1 MSNTIM
7 RYGAQQGDATRS
19 SGDTR
24 LMAIVDRL
32 RCGPGGG
39 PGGRPPKPDR
49 AFRVYLLRSL
59 LAPATAVRWTGYIRA
74 LHREV
79 GAAAPPV
86 RVLSKPVRRY
96 LHRALWPSQRLALL
110 LEHYGW
116 LRALFSREFI
126 ARICSQ
132 EALPAVALRGRRGGE
147 YDLFVIAANVVFM
160 QREGELAI
168 CLAKPSATRELCR
181 LSLSFARV
189 DGEPVVVIGGLQGPA
204 SAFKR
209 EIIDATR
216 DLYGLRPKDAA
227 LLAARAFA
235 RALGFNVL
243 HAICDANHVL
253 RRLQDTAKYSRYDD
267 YWSERGG
274 KRGGPFGF
282 VFGPLE
288 ATAPSGDRRDAT
300 KAAIVVGM
308 EAFVAAHR
316 ALRRPPD
323 LLHRPGGRCRP

>member
-1 MSNTIM
+1 
-7 RYGAQQGDATRS
+7 
-19 SGDTR
+19 
-24 LMAIVDRL
+24 MAIVDRL
-32 RCGPGGG
+32 PCGPGRG
-39 PGGRPPKPDR
+39 PGGQPPKPVK
-49 AFRVYLLRSL
+49 AFRAYLLRSL
-59 LAPATAVRWTGYIRA
+59 LAPVTAARWSRYIRA

-110 LEHYGW
+110 LEHYNW
-116 LRALFSREFI
+116 LCALFSREFI

-132 EALPAVALRGRRGGE
+132 EALPAVALSGRRGGE
-147 YDLFVIAANVVFM
+147 YDIFVIASNVVFM

-168 CLAKPSATRELCR
+168 CLAKRSAHRELCR
-181 LSLSFARV
+181 LSLCFARI
-189 DGEPVVVIGGLQGPA
+189 DGEAAVVVGGLQGPA
-204 SAFKR
+204 SAYKR

-243 HAICDANHVL
+243 HAVCDANHVL
-253 RRLQDTAKYSRYDD
+253 GRLQDTAKFSRYDD
-267 YWSERGG
+267 YWLERGG
-274 KRGGPFGF
+274 ERGGPFGF

-300 KAAIVVGM
+300 KAAVVAGM

-316 ALRRPPD
+316 APRRPPD
-323 LLHRPGGRCRP
+323 GDLCAPPDLRDRPSGVGCL